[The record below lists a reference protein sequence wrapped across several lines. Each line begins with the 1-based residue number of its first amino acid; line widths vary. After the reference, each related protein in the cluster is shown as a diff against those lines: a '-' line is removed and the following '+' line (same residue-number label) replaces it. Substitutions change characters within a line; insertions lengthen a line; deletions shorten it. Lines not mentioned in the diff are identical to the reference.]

1 MRNRI
6 KDTWNKDGTLTT
18 SERESRQSLN
28 VNYLLTKISDL
39 EVRLSNRNLKHLWDA
54 RLDCTALCR
63 DVLEKLRKLGL
74 TFDVKP
80 IWADL
85 TDAGSGVGISNWEV
99 EDLTV

>member
-6 KDTWNKDGTLTT
+6 KDTWNRDGTLTT

-54 RLDCTALCR
+54 YLDCTALCR

-74 TFDVKP
+74 PFDVKP
-80 IWADL
+80 IWADF

-99 EDLTV
+99 EE